1 MTDTVNSQV
10 TDSVTQTSVNLLGN
24 APAQSMGMVYQSMA
38 HSISLLM
45 QNSVSAQGGMQQI
58 NAAVIASACQKIL
71 AAPSQAPRQRMDSL
85 RNLPQPGDSPKKVD
99 NGEELNKQ
107 LNQLHQQ
114 ANSHLAQAINA
125 SQEAGAVPS
134 KILELAEDRK
144 VSGSEN
150 QVNQLI
156 QELLPKA
163 QTASQKALEAL
174 IKTQSSVSQ
183 ALETSDIQ
191 KATDFVKQ
199 AKLAAQE
206 ALEAAQEAQQAAQEA
221 ERVAM
226 EGEESSPE
234 ETPES

>member
-10 TDSVTQTSVNLLGN
+10 TDSVTQNATNVMGN

-45 QNSVSAQGGMQQI
+45 QNAVSAQGGMQQI

-71 AAPSQAPRQRMDSL
+71 AAPSQAPRQRMDST
-85 RNLPQPGDSPKKVD
+85 RNLSPSVDSSPSDSKKVD
-99 NGEELNKQ
+99 NGEEPKKQ

-114 ANSHLAQAINA
+114 ANRHLAQAINA

-156 QELLPKA
+156 QELLPQA
-163 QTASQKALEAL
+163 QTASQEAL
-174 IKTQSSVSQ
+174 NALIETQSFVSQ

-191 KATDFVKQ
+191 EATDFVTQAKQ
-199 AKLAAQE
+199 AAQK
-206 ALEAAQEAQQAAQEA
+206 AQQAAQEA
-221 ERVAM
+221 ESVAM